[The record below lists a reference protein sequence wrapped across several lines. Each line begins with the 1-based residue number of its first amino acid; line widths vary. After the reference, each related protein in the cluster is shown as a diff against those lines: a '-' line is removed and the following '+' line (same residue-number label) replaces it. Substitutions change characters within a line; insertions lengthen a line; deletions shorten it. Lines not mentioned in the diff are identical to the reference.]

1 MAGILRAEA
10 RVHLIRNEKNIC
22 MSQELTLHYTSR
34 EDAQQS
40 VRILKMSGSS
50 ARLAVETTLSSLE
63 VAFGT
68 IDSFGAFIS
77 SLSHENEGD
86 EEALGIAS
94 EIIRLEEEAFSR
106 IISAIKADGG
116 SYLRAA
122 YEDTDSLSEE
132 ELASLMQDARR
143 VLEFVRDGYVEERDD
158 RLHLVR
164 EVDPGSHMV
173 AVPLPLLLFP
183 EKEALEE
190 AGLRGERVVSSETL
204 FSVQPGIDVIFCS
217 DPTDLIDSIQAT
229 NPEEESFVA
238 FLEQFFLLL
247 TLADEIVSKIQDG
260 AATIAEITSG
270 LSEKTIP
277 LDEEDYPLRFDVSQE
292 MVQQLVDALRSAG
305 RIRGKDGRL
314 KVR

>member
-1 MAGILRAEA
+1 
-10 RVHLIRNEKNIC
+10 
-22 MSQELTLHYTSR
+22 MSQELTLHFTTR
-34 EDAQQS
+34 EDAQQC
-40 VRILKMSGSS
+40 VRILKKSGSS
-50 ARLAVETTLSSLE
+50 ARLTVETTLTSLE

-68 IDSFGAFIS
+68 IDSFGAFIG
-77 SLSHENEGD
+77 SLSHEDEGD

-94 EIIRLEEEAFSR
+94 EIVRLEEEAFSR

-122 YEDTDSLSEE
+122 CEKTDSLSDE
-132 ELASLMQDARR
+132 ELASLTQDARR
-143 VLEFVRDGYVEERDD
+143 VLEYVRDGYVEEKDD
-158 RLHLVR
+158 HLHLIR

-183 EKEALEE
+183 EKRALEE
-190 AGLRGERVVSSETL
+190 AGLRGERVVSSETF

-217 DPTDLIDSIQAT
+217 DPTDLIDSIQAM

-247 TLADEIVSKIQDG
+247 TLADEIVSVIQKG
-260 AATIAEITSG
+260 ATTVLEISG
-270 LSEKTIP
+270 SIP
-277 LDEEDYPLRFDVSQE
+277 AQTVAIDEEAYPLRFDVSQE

-305 RIRGKDGRL
+305 RITGKDGRL

>member
-1 MAGILRAEA
+1 
-10 RVHLIRNEKNIC
+10 
-22 MSQELTLHYTSR
+22 MSQELTLHFTAR

-40 VRILKMSGSS
+40 VRILKKSGSS
-50 ARLAVETTLSSLE
+50 ARLTVETTLTSLE

-68 IDSFGAFIS
+68 IDSFGAFIG
-77 SLSHENEGD
+77 SLSHEDEGD

-94 EIIRLEEEAFSR
+94 EIVRLEEEAFSR

-122 YEDTDSLSEE
+122 YENTESLSDE
-132 ELASLMQDARR
+132 ELASLTQDARR
-143 VLEFVRDGYVEERDD
+143 VLEYVRDGYIEEKDD
-158 RLHLVR
+158 RLHLIR
-164 EVDPGSHMV
+164 EVDPGSHMI
-173 AVPLPLLLFP
+173 AVPIPLLLFP

-190 AGLRGERVVSSETL
+190 AGLRGERVVSSETVFL
-204 FSVQPGIDVIFCS
+204 VQPGIDVIFCS
-217 DPTDLIDSIQAT
+217 DPADLIDSLQAH

-260 AATIAEITSG
+260 ATTMLEITNT

-277 LDEEDYPLRFDVSQE
+277 LDEEAYPIRFDVSQE

-305 RIRGKDGRL
+305 RITGKDGRL